1 MNKKINEVSLTLI
14 TNDEC
19 EMMATRKAMNGAL
32 VIDEA
37 EKTAR
42 FTESAPKPSRQRNTK
57 VYDGVL
63 LSMVVKSDGV
73 YRVHTKE
80 INPLVVDDFV
90 NKMNEEA
97 IAVLEKAEENRR

>member
-19 EMMATRKAMNGAL
+19 EMMMARKAMNGAL
-32 VIDEA
+32 VVNETD
-37 EKTAR
+37 KTAN
-42 FTESAPKPSRQRNTK
+42 FIESAPKPSRQRNTK
-57 VYDGVL
+57 VYDGTL

-80 INPLVVDDFV
+80 IDPLAVDDFV

-97 IAVLEKAEENRR
+97 IAILEKAEERRR

>member
-1 MNKKINEVSLTLI
+1 MKKQIKGVSLTLI
-14 TNDEC
+14 TNNEC
-19 EMMATRKAMNGAL
+19 EMMATHKAMNGAL
-32 VIDEA
+32 VINE
-37 EKTAR
+37 ETKTAR

-63 LSMVVKSDGV
+63 LSMVMKSDGV

-80 INPLVVDDFV
+80 INPLTVDDFV
-90 NKMNEEA
+90 NRMNDEA